1 MSDGSAGN
9 GGSTWIEGR
18 LQRVLWSSA
27 SSPYA
32 VILLEVEGESL
43 TTVGDLGLLAEA
55 DEGSF
60 VSMEGRFETHPV
72 HGQQFRAVGFLQGS
86 PRTETGLKLY
96 LESAGIPGIG
106 RKIAGRIVE
115 TFGMGALE
123 VLTNQPERLKEIEG
137 IGGKRVKLIQERWA
151 VENEGRSLMILLRG
165 LGLSA
170 RQVDR
175 IRRRYRDRTAAVVTK
190 EPYRLAEEVA
200 GIGFKTADQIARQ
213 QGLPDD
219 HPDRVR
225 AAVVHCLDSATSE
238 GHCYLTRTELVS
250 AVSRLGV
257 PTDGIDQAIRE
268 GETTGHIVLEGGDGT
283 EGSERIWYGPLF
295 EAESFVARELVSRSE
310 NQESLVFE
318 KDDKVLA
325 AEAAEG
331 ITLDPSQREAVRAAL
346 RGGVVV
352 VTGGPGT
359 GKTTLLRVLLRAVG
373 ADDWLLASPT
383 GRAAKR
389 LQEATGRPASTLH
402 RLLEYNPGEGGFQ
415 RNVSNPLEGSGLI
428 VDEASMIDLQ
438 LMQALLEALPYPG
451 EDFAF
456 VLVGDADQLPSVG
469 AGQVLKDIIE
479 SGVVPTVRLEV
490 VHRQAS
496 GSQIVEAAHAIRNGE
511 IPELPLGGDFYML
524 EREDPAALQQTLL
537 KIVGERLP
545 ANGFDPRDIQILA
558 PTRKGPLG
566 IKELNGLLQ
575 HHLNAKGG
583 RVRDGERPLR
593 EGDRVIC
600 VKNNY
605 ELEVFNGDLGIVLG
619 KRTEGVA
626 IDFDGSR
633 VVFPWDDLNQI
644 ELAYAVTVHKSQGS
658 EYPAVVLVLH
668 PSHGIMLR
676 RNLFYTAVTRAKR
689 FLCVLGTRRAWQRAV
704 GVSDVGTRNTWLA
717 ERLRA

>member
-1 MSDGSAGN
+1 MSEPA
-9 GGSTWIEGR
+9 GSTWIEGR

-27 SSPYA
+27 SSSYA
-32 VILLEVEGESL
+32 VVLLEVEGEAL
-43 TTVGDLGLLAEA
+43 TAVGDLSLLAEA

-60 VSMEGRFETHPV
+60 VSVEGRFETHPV
-72 HGQQFRAVGFLQGS
+72 HGQQFRASGFLQGS

-106 RKIAGRIVE
+106 KKIAARIVE
-115 TFGMGALE
+115 SFGMGALD

-137 IGGKRVKLIQERWA
+137 IGSKRVALIEERWQA
-151 VENEGRSLMILLRG
+151 ESEGRSLMILLRG

-175 IRRRYRDRTAAVVTK
+175 IRRRYRDRTAAVVTG
-190 EPYRLAEEVA
+190 EPYRLAEEIV
-200 GIGFKTADQIARQ
+200 GIGFRTADQIARH
-213 QGLPDD
+213 QGLPED

-225 AAVVHCLDSATSE
+225 AAVVHCLDSATKE
-238 GHCYLTRTELVS
+238 GHCFLTREQLTWEVQ
-250 AVSRLGV
+250 RLGV
-257 PTDGIDQAIRE
+257 PTDGIDRAIEDGEASGQIVRE
-268 GETTGHIVLEGGDGT
+268 EADGS
-283 EGSERIWYGPLF
+283 EAAERIWYGPF
-295 EAESFVARELVSRSE
+295 FDAETFVARELLARAE
-310 NQESLVFE
+310 RQGSLVFDRE
-318 KDDKVLA
+318 DRVLA

-346 RGGVVV
+346 QGGVVV

-373 ADDWLLASPT
+373 ADDWALASPT

-428 VDEASMIDLQ
+428 VDEASMIDLK
-438 LMQALLEALPYPG
+438 LMQALLEALPMDQ
-451 EDFAF
+451 EDYAF

-469 AGQVLKDIIE
+469 AGQVLRDVIA
-479 SGVVPTVRLEV
+479 SGAVPTVRLEV
-490 VHRQAS
+490 VHRQAT
-496 GSQIVEAAHAIRNGE
+496 GSQIVEAAHAIRHGSV
-511 IPELPLGGDFYML
+511 PSLPRGGDFYLL
-524 EREDPAALQQTLL
+524 ERDDPRALQQTLL
-537 KIVGERLP
+537 KVVGERLP
-545 ANGFDPRDIQILA
+545 ANGFDPMDIQVLA

-566 IKELNGLLQ
+566 IRELNGLLQ
-575 HHLNAKGG
+575 QHLNAEGG
-583 RVRDGERPLR
+583 RVRDGDRPLR

-605 ELEVFNGDLGIVLG
+605 DLEVFNGDLGVVLG

-626 IDFDGSR
+626 IDFDGAR

-689 FLCVLGTRRAWQRAV
+689 FLCVLGSRRAWERAV
-704 GVSDVGTRNTWLA
+704 KTSDVGTRNTWLA
-717 ERLRA
+717 HRIGG